1 MKRILSIDGG
11 GIRGLFAL
19 QTLKRI
25 EQLVQEKHHQPL
37 HEYFDFIAGTST
49 GSIIASLLSW
59 GYSAAEVDNIYW
71 TNAKDIFAMNRL
83 DRLFMSRFRADRLSA
98 LLKNKFSE
106 KDGSPALLGTDQLK
120 TLLLV
125 VMRNASTGSPWPLCN
140 NPQAM
145 YNDQSLPDCN
155 LNLPLWQIVRASTAA
170 PTYFQPEKLPM
181 GDQDF
186 WFIDGAV
193 SAYNNPALIAFLFAA
208 LPEYRIN
215 WETGEDRLLVVS
227 AGTGACRK
235 YPMKK
240 SPHRMNLLEQAEFA
254 FNLTIDSLVMH
265 EDLLCR
271 LWGKCLC
278 GPQIDSEIGDLKN
291 SALIE
296 NKKFSYVRYD
306 QIFSPE
312 DIRHPR
318 FGNLLAIDNLRAIP
332 FLREAG
338 ADFAEKTVLGEHL
351 L

>member
-25 EQLVQEKHHQPL
+25 EMLVQEKHRLTL
-37 HEYFDFIAGTST
+37 HEYFDFVAGTST
-49 GSIIASLLSW
+49 GSIIASLLSF
-59 GYSAAEVDNIYW
+59 GYSAAEIENIYW

-83 DRLFMSRFRADRLSA
+83 DRLLFSRFRADRLSK
-98 LLKNKFSE
+98 LLQKMLSE
-106 KDGSPALLGTDQLK
+106 ADGNPALLGTDKLN

-140 NPQAM
+140 NPHAM
-145 YNDQSLPDCN
+145 YNDRALPDCN

-193 SAYNNPALIAFLFAA
+193 SAYNNPSLIAFLFAT

-215 WETGEDRLLVVS
+215 WETGEEKLLVVS
-227 AGTGACRK
+227 TGTGSCRK
-235 YPMKK
+235 CPMKK
-240 SPHRMNLLEQAEFA
+240 GPNRMNVFEQAEFS
-254 FNLTIDSLVMH
+254 FNLTINSLVMH
-265 EDLLCR
+265 EDMLCR
-271 LWGKCLC
+271 LWGRCLC
-278 GPQIDSEIGDLKN
+278 GAEIDSEIGDLKN
-291 SALIE
+291 SALLPE
-296 NKKFSYVRYD
+296 KLFTYVRYD
-306 QIFSPE
+306 QIFKLE
-312 DIRHPR
+312 KIWHPR
-318 FGNLLAIDNLRAIP
+318 FGNLLAVDNLKAIP

-338 ADFAEKTVLGEHL
+338 EAFAEQTVKKEHL